1 MCLVDYEKAFDRV
14 VWTKLMEIL
23 RNIEVDWKDR
33 RLIIAIYMG
42 QNAVVRVN
50 GDNTEPCIIGRGVRQ
65 GCLLSPTLFNIIC

>member
-23 RNIEVDWKDR
+23 RNIGVDWKDR
-33 RLIIAIYMG
+33 RLIIALYMG

-50 GDNTEPCIIGRGVRQ
+50 GVKYRTVHYRPRTE
-65 GCLLSPTLFNIIC
+65 